1 MLKQLLGWTV
11 SLFASVLLIQ
21 IAADVLYM
29 RATGYKPEPSDDR
42 SARDGR
48 PGPVHEIEREASSG
62 GIIT

>member
-1 MLKQLLGWTV
+1 MLKQLLGTI
-11 SLFASVLLIQ
+11 SLFACVALIQ
-21 IAADVLYM
+21 IAVDVLYT
-29 RATGYKPEPSDDR
+29 RATAHKPAPADDR